1 MSQSEKKKKRRRGGD
16 ICSLLF
22 CSNPRTD
29 SISLHQAPKDPEIRK
44 KWFNFVAKTR
54 QNISDLKTF
63 HICSDHFTDADYL
76 IPPVVAASSD
86 VKFKRILNR
95 NAVPSIY
102 PSPTFDKVKSKQSEY
117 EVVKKSGV
125 KLPPFAKPSY
135 ALVDVDVKMK
145 DSIKRRR
152 KKTVDKLSL
161 SRVSQSFTD
170 LSFWLDFSSF

>member
-1 MSQSEKKKKRRRGGD
+1 MSQPEKKKKGGEEV
-16 ICSLLF
+16 IFASYYSAQTQEQTALA
-22 CSNPRTD
+22 
-29 SISLHQAPKDPEIRK
+29 SIKHQKILK

-161 SRVSQSFTD
+161 SRVSRSFTD

>member
-1 MSQSEKKKKRRRGGD
+1 MIFSPYFSAQTQGQTVLASIKHQKILKYGRNGLILLPRQGKK
-16 ICSLLF
+16 S
-22 CSNPRTD
+22 
-29 SISLHQAPKDPEIRK
+29 A
-44 KWFNFVAKTR
+44 
-54 QNISDLKTF
+54 TF

-125 KLPPFAKPSY
+125 KLPPFPKPSY

>member
-1 MSQSEKKKKRRRGGD
+1 MSQPEIKKKRRRGGD
-16 ICSLLF
+16 ISSLLF
-22 CSNPRTD
+22 CSNPRTN
-29 SISLHQAPKDPEIRK
+29 SISLRQVPKDPEIWK
-44 KWFNFVAKTR
+44 KWFIFVAKTR
-54 QNISDLKTF
+54 KNISDLKTF

-76 IPPVVAASSD
+76 IPPVVAAWGE

-102 PSPTFDKVKSKQSEY
+102 PSPSFDKVKSKQSEY

-135 ALVDVDVKMK
+135 ALVDADLKKK
-145 DSIKRRR
+145 DRIKRRR

-161 SRVSQSFTD
+161 SHVSQSFTD

>member
-1 MSQSEKKKKRRRGGD
+1 M
-16 ICSLLF
+16 
-22 CSNPRTD
+22 
-29 SISLHQAPKDPEIRK
+29 
-44 KWFNFVAKTR
+44 
-54 QNISDLKTF
+54 
-63 HICSDHFTDADYL
+63 
-76 IPPVVAASSD
+76 VAASSD

-125 KLPPFAKPSY
+125 KLPPFPKPSY

-152 KKTVDKLSL
+152 KTVDKLSL